1 MNRDYIIHAVEHRL
15 KELEKLYRDTVKSV
29 GATGVDL
36 SYGSSRVIRCNTKKD
51 IQMCCL
57 VYQSALHMDKSA
69 EIVDDDA
76 VAGLL
81 RLIEPKK
88 RGR

>member
-1 MNRDYIIHAVEHRL
+1 MNRDYIVHAIEYRL

-29 GATGVDL
+29 GATGADL

-51 IQMCCL
+51 IQTCCL
-57 VYQSALHMDKSA
+57 VYQLALRMDKDA
-69 EIVDDDA
+69 EITDEDA

-81 RLIEPKK
+81 RLVEPKK
-88 RGR
+88 RG

>member
-1 MNRDYIIHAVEHRL
+1 MNRDYIVHAIEYRL

-29 GATGVDL
+29 GATGTDL

-51 IQMCCL
+51 IQTCCL
-57 VYQSALHMDKSA
+57 VYQLALHMDKDA
-69 EIVDDDA
+69 EITDEDA

-81 RLIEPKK
+81 RLVEPKK
-88 RGR
+88 RG